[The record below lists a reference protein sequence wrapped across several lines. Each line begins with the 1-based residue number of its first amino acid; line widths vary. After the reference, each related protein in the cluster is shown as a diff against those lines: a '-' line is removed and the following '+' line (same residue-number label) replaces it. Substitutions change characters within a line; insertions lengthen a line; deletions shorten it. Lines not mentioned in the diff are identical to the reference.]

1 MASAEP
7 EERVRFPVLRGGW
20 LTISFLHW
28 RHDPA
33 VIQAMLPAGLQ
44 VDTYDRSA
52 WVSMTPFLMADQRP
66 LVLPTAGRLGTFPET
81 NLRTYVRGPS
91 GRDGIWFFSLEA
103 ASAAMVFSARTFAGV
118 PYHRGTLSIDERDG
132 VMTYAGVRR
141 GGSPSYRVV
150 VHPGAPV
157 EASEH
162 AVWLTGRWR
171 AYTRHVG
178 RLFETPIT
186 HAPWPL
192 RAATVVELEQ
202 TLTSAAG
209 LPDAVGDPLVHYSDG
224 VRDVRVG
231 GSRIV
236 R

>member
-1 MASAEP
+1 MASAEA
-7 EERVRFPVLRGGW
+7 EEQVRLPVLRGGW

-28 RHDPA
+28 RHDA
-33 VIQAMLPAGLQ
+33 DVIQAMLPDGLE
-44 VDTYDRSA
+44 VDTYDGSA

-66 LVLPTAGRLGTFPET
+66 LFLPTAGRLGTFPET
-81 NLRTYVRGPS
+81 NLRAYVRGPG
-91 GRDGIWFFSLEA
+91 GREGIWFFSLEA
-103 ASAAMVFSARTFAGV
+103 ASAGMVLGARAFAGV
-118 PYHRGTLSIDERDG
+118 PYHRAALSIHASDG

-150 VHPGAPV
+150 VRPGAPV

-162 AVWLTGRWR
+162 AGWLTGRWR

-186 HAPWPL
+186 HEPWPL

-209 LPDAVGDPLVHYSDG
+209 LPAAAGEPLVHYSDG
-224 VRDVRVG
+224 VRDVRIG
-231 GSRIV
+231 ASRIV